1 MEELLIKI
9 LISLALGAL
18 IGIEREKRMKESFAG
33 FRTFMLVCLF
43 GLISSYLSNI
53 LNSLILIIS
62 FLAVSLLCTLNFYRR
77 VIYRIGEGITTE
89 IAFLLTF
96 LI

>member
-1 MEELLIKI
+1 MEELLVKI

-43 GLISSYLSNI
+43 GLISSHLSNI
-53 LNSLILIIS
+53 FSNAILLIS
-62 FLAVSLLCTLNFYRR
+62 FFAITILSALNFYKR
-77 VIYRIGEGITTE
+77 VIYKIGKGIPT
-89 IAFLLTF
+89 
-96 LI
+96 

>member
-43 GLISSYLSNI
+43 GLISSYL
-53 LNSLILIIS
+53 
-62 FLAVSLLCTLNFYRR
+62 
-77 VIYRIGEGITTE
+77 
-89 IAFLLTF
+89 
-96 LI
+96 